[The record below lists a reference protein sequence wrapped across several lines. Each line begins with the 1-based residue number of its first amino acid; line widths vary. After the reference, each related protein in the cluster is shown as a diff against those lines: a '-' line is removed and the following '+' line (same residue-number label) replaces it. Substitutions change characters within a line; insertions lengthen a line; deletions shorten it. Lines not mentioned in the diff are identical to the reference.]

1 MFSNASNFVQDVDFT
16 FAVILG
22 ISLVF
27 LVGIT
32 GVMIYFIIKYNH
44 KKNPV
49 ASNIKGNHTLEILWT
64 VIPTILVMVMFY
76 YGWAGYDKMR
86 IVPEDAIKIKT
97 TAKMWSWQFEY
108 ENGKITDSLVIP
120 KDKAVTLDMMSED
133 VIHSLY
139 IPAFRIKEDIIP
151 GDTTFMWFIGQ
162 ELGTYNILCAEYCGE
177 RHSFMI
183 TTLDVLEEADYNQWL
198 NDTSKVDEHP
208 GLSVLKVNACT
219 ACHSLDGNRIVGPSF
234 KGMLGLKE
242 TIINSAGEE
251 VEIVVDDA
259 HIIKS
264 IYEPN
269 EDIVKSYNKNLMTS
283 YKDKINEQQMQ
294 DILDYLKTIQ

>member
-16 FAVILG
+16 FAIILG
-22 ISLVF
+22 ISLIF

-49 ASNIKGNHTLEILWT
+49 ATNIKGNHTLEILWT

-86 IVPEDAIKIKT
+86 IVPDDAIKIKT
-97 TAKMWSWQFEY
+97 TARMWSWQFEY
-108 ENGKITDSLVIP
+108 PNGKTTDSLVIP
-120 KDKAVTLDMMSED
+120 KDKAVKLDMMSDD

-139 IPAFRIKEDIIP
+139 IPAYRLKEDIIP
-151 GDTTFMWFIGQ
+151 GDTTYMWFIGQ

-183 TTLDVLEEADYNQWL
+183 TTLDVLEEADYEQWL
-198 NDTSKVDEHP
+198 NDTSKIDEHP
-208 GLSVLKVNACT
+208 GLTVLKTNACI

-234 KGMLGLKE
+234 KGMYGIKE

-269 EDIVKSYNKNLMTS
+269 EDILKSYNKGLMIS

>member
-16 FAVILG
+16 FAIILG

-64 VIPTILVMVMFY
+64 IIPTILVMVMFY
-76 YGWAGYDKMR
+76 YGWSGYDKMR
-86 IVPEDAIKIKT
+86 IVPSDAIKITT
-97 TAKMWSWQFEY
+97 TAKMWSWKFEY
-108 ENGKITDSLVIP
+108 PNGKITDSLVIP

-151 GDTTFMWFIGQ
+151 GDTTYMWFIGQ

-183 TTLDVLEEADYNQWL
+183 TTLDVLEEADYDKWL
-198 NDTSKVDEHP
+198 NDSSKVDEHP
-208 GLSVLKVNACT
+208 GLSVLKANACI

-242 TIINSAGEE
+242 IIVNSAGEE